1 MAHQILS
8 RTGQIGRVSNTLIS
22 HDNGDTVVKK
32 WILDNMP
39 VWVQNLAISLYN
51 SWLYK
56 KRRGGMY
63 SDYRAYFQKF
73 ELATDGEVVI
83 EKKRRLAALLAHAVQ
98 RSEYYRKIGET
109 VLQDYPVLEKEKLL
123 TRLSEI
129 STILENEAEVSLTGG
144 TTGASMKVFF
154 TPEDIQERNAMLDHF
169 RAKYG
174 YKLGKR
180 AAWFSGK
187 DLARPQDLEKG
198 ICYRDDWINHIRFFS
213 TFHIT
218 DYYFTAYWQAF
229 TQFAPEYLVGFPSS
243 VYDIC
248 MMAKDR
254 GLTFKGVVK
263 AFFPTAE
270 TVLPQH
276 REVIGEVLGCPL
288 IDQYASSEGAPF
300 ILECEK
306 GRLHIHPLTGI
317 FEVVDEYL
325 QPAQEGEILVTS
337 FSTRGTPLIRYRIGD
352 RIRLAR
358 EDEHCACGSHFPLV
372 DYIDGRS
379 SDFIWSPE
387 NGKVNLGNISNCTKD
402 APGIICFQIVQQE
415 ENIVEV
421 KLVKGRE
428 FTQQDGESFLRALE
442 ARLGKAMVIR
452 IEYVDEIARE
462 KSGKFRIVKNL
473 IAKPQVFV

>member
-1 MAHQILS
+1 
-8 RTGQIGRVSNTLIS
+8 
-22 HDNGDTVVKK
+22 
-32 WILDNMP
+32 
-39 VWVQNLAISLYN
+39 
-51 SWLYK
+51 
-56 KRRGGMY
+56 
-63 SDYRAYFQKF
+63 
-73 ELATDGEVVI
+73 
-83 EKKRRLAALLAHAVQ
+83 
-98 RSEYYRKIGET
+98 
-109 VLQDYPVLEKEKLL
+109 
-123 TRLSEI
+123 
-129 STILENEAEVSLTGG
+129 
-144 TTGASMKVFF
+144 MKVLY
-154 TPEDIQERNAMLDHF
+154 TKEDIQERNAMLDHF
-169 RAKYG
+169 RAGYG

-180 AAWFSGK
+180 TAWFSGK
-187 DLARPQDLEKG
+187 DLARPKDLEKG

-218 DYYFTAYWQAF
+218 DRYFDSYWKAF

-248 MMAKDR
+248 VMARER

-300 ILECEK
+300 ILQCEK

-317 FEVVDEYL
+317 FEVVDENL
-325 QPAQEGEILVTS
+325 EPAQEGEILVTS

-352 RIRLAR
+352 RIKLAP
-358 EDEHCACGSHFPLV
+358 EDERCACGSHFPLV
-372 DYIDGRS
+372 EHIDGRS

-402 APGIICFQIVQQE
+402 APGIICFQVVQHE
-415 ENIVEV
+415 EKAVEV

-428 FTQQDGESFLRALE
+428 FTRQDGENFLRALE
-442 ARLGKAMVIR
+442 ARLGKGMAIH
-452 IEYVDEIARE
+452 IEHVDEIAKE
-462 KSGKFRIVKNL
+462 KSGKFRIVKNVMQL
-473 IAKPQVFV
+473 DRARV

>member
-1 MAHQILS
+1 
-8 RTGQIGRVSNTLIS
+8 
-22 HDNGDTVVKK
+22 
-32 WILDNMP
+32 
-39 VWVQNLAISLYN
+39 
-51 SWLYK
+51 
-56 KRRGGMY
+56 MY
-63 SDYRAYFQKF
+63 SDYKAYFQKF
-73 ELATDGEVVI
+73 ELATDGEVGI
-83 EKKRRLAALLAHAVQ
+83 EKERRLTALLTHAVQ
-98 RSEYYRKIGET
+98 RSEYYWNIGGT
-109 VLQDYPVLEKEKLL
+109 SLQDYPVLEKDTLL
-123 TRLSEI
+123 TRLSDI
-129 STILENEAEVSLTGG
+129 STIPENQAEVSLTGG
-144 TTGASMKVFF
+144 TTGASMKVLY

-169 RAKYG
+169 RANYG

-180 AAWFSGK
+180 TAWFSGK
-187 DLARPQDLEKG
+187 DLVRPQDLAKG

-218 DYYFTAYWQAF
+218 DHYFDVYWKAL
-229 TQFAPEYLVGFPSS
+229 TQLAPEYLVGFPSS

-276 REVIGEVLGCPL
+276 RAFIGEVLGCPL

-317 FEVVDEYL
+317 FEVVDENL

-352 RIRLAR
+352 RIKLAP
-358 EDEHCACGSHFPLV
+358 EGEHCACGSHFPLV
-372 DYIDGRS
+372 EYIDGRS

-402 APGIICFQIVQQE
+402 APGIICFQIVQHE
-415 ENIVEV
+415 ENAVEV
-421 KLVKGRE
+421 KLVKGRG

-442 ARLGKAMVIR
+442 ARLGIEMVIR

-462 KSGKFRIVKNL
+462 KSGKFRIVKNIL
-473 IAKPQVFV
+473 KKPQVSVRLI

>member
-1 MAHQILS
+1 
-8 RTGQIGRVSNTLIS
+8 
-22 HDNGDTVVKK
+22 VKK

-73 ELATDGEVVI
+73 ELATNGEVVI
-83 EKKRRLAALLAHAVQ
+83 EKERRLTALLAHAVQ
-98 RSEYYRKIGET
+98 RSGYYRKIGGT
-109 VLQDYPVLEKEKLL
+109 SLQDYPVLEKETLL
-123 TRLSEI
+123 TRLSEV
-129 STILENEAEVSLTGG
+129 STIQEKQAEVSLTGG
-144 TTGASMKVFF
+144 TTGASMKVLY

-169 RAKYG
+169 RANYG
-174 YKLGKR
+174 YQLGR
-180 AAWFSGK
+180 RVAWFSGK
-187 DLARPQDLEKG
+187 DLARPQDLAKG

-218 DYYFTAYWQAF
+218 DRYFDAYWQAF
-229 TQFAPEYLVGFPSS
+229 THFAPEYLVGFPSS

-254 GLTFKGVVK
+254 GLTFKGAVK

-276 REVIGEVLGCPL
+276 REVISEILGCPM

-300 ILECEK
+300 ILECGK
-306 GRLHIHPLTGI
+306 GRLHIHPLTGL
-317 FEVVDEYL
+317 FEVVDESL

-352 RIRLAR
+352 RIKLAL
-358 EDEHCACGSHFPLV
+358 EDDHCACGSNFPLV
-372 DYIDGRS
+372 EYIDGRS
-379 SDFIWSPE
+379 TDFIWSLE

-415 ENIVEV
+415 ENAVEV
-421 KLVKGRE
+421 KLVKGRG
-428 FTQQDGESFLRALE
+428 FTQQDGESFLQALG

-462 KSGKFRIVKNL
+462 KSGKFRIVKNFL
-473 IAKPQVFV
+473 KKPQVSV